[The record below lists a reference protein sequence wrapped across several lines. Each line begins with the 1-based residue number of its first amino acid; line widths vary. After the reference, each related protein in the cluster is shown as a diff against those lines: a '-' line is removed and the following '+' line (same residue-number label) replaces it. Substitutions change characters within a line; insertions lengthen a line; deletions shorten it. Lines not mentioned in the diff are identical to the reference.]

1 MLNQKSKEGMVMET
15 QGERIKSI
23 RLELRLSQDK
33 FGEGLGIT
41 KQYVSSIENGIALLS
56 NEKLTSLLLNYN
68 VNINYILTGKGEVFL
83 GSDKK
88 EEDTLENK
96 IQEVALKMK
105 ENGLL

>member
-1 MLNQKSKEGMVMET
+1 MET
-15 QGERIKSI
+15 QGERIKNI

-41 KQYVSSIENGIALLS
+41 KQYVSNIENGIALLS
-56 NEKLTSLLLNYN
+56 NEKLTSLLVNYN

-88 EEDTLENK
+88 EEDKLENK
-96 IQEVALKMK
+96 ILQVVLKMK
-105 ENGLL
+105 EKGLL